1 MKKLI
6 VLSVVFALVAAAA
19 FAVDVGANVFGKV
32 TPFQG
37 ASGKNADGTDLSDDD
52 TKVTA
57 SGGFERL
64 RLDGYG
70 EVQDGKFGGYIRF
83 NGDTTVTDA
92 YAFWKPIDQLKV
104 LIGGNGDGFYGKE
117 GITGWMFNENPYDG
131 GVAFGGNNIWGWGS
145 TGYYGGGEAGDTNAY
160 GQPIKTRHVFYGG
173 YGGNALHL
181 NITPI
186 DILGINIA
194 IPFQSGGETADVF
207 KNTMAQLDV
216 KLDFGN
222 IALTYEG
229 ASGEGLD
236 QSKIYLY
243 YGGSF
248 GDLGIDFGFSYKLA
262 GKDEAD
268 ESVTFPIGVGLG
280 VKYATDAFG
289 VKFRA
294 VATLGGDDKLT
305 CILTEL
311 QPYFPLGDNLVA
323 FVGLGLS
330 MTTPDEGDAIMG
342 WHFNPYIRVGE
353 EWGAQFLVGVQ
364 VYSQSAGDGGDGR
377 ISWNVPVAIMLM
389 F

>member
-6 VLSVVFALVAAAA
+6 VLSVVFALVATAA
-19 FAVDVGANVFGKV
+19 FAVDVGANVFGIV
-32 TPFQG
+32 TPFSG
-37 ASGKNADGTDLSDDD
+37 ASGKDAMGVDLSDDD
-52 TKVTA
+52 TAVTA
-57 SGGFERL
+57 SGGFNRL
-64 RLDGYG
+64 RLDGYA

-83 NGDTTVTDA
+83 QGDDVSVPDA
-92 YAFWKPIDQLKV
+92 YAFWKPIDQLKI

-117 GITGWMFNENPYDG
+117 GVTGWGFQGNPYDG
-131 GVAFGGNNIWGWGS
+131 GVAFGGNNIWGWGNN
-145 TGYYGGGEAGDTNAY
+145 YYGSFGGAANAY
-160 GQPIKTRHVFYGG
+160 GQPIKTRDVFYGG
-173 YGGNALHL
+173 YGGKALHL

-194 IPFQSGGETADVF
+194 IPFQNGGKTEDVF
-207 KNTMAQLDV
+207 KNLFAQVDV

-222 IALTYEG
+222 IALSYEG

-262 GKDEAD
+262 GKNEAD

-289 VKFRA
+289 IKFRA
-294 VATLGGDDKLT
+294 AATLGGDDKLT
-305 CILTEL
+305 AILAEL
-311 QPYFPLGDNLVA
+311 LPYIPLGDNIAA
-323 FVGLGLS
+323 FLSVGLS
-330 MTTPDEGDAIMG
+330 MTVPEDGDTLLG
-342 WHFNPYIRVGE
+342 WHLNPYVRIGE

-364 VYSQSAGDGGDGR
+364 LYSQSGWDGKDGK
-377 ISWNVPVAIMLM
+377 ISWGVPVAIMVM